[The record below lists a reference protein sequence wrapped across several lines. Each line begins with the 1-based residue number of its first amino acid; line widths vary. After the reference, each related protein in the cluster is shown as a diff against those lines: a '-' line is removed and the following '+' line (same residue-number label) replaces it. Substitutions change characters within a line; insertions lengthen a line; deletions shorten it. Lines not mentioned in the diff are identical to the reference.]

1 MKKTIGIIGGMGP
14 AATVDLFNLIVENTN
29 ATCDQEHIHILID
42 CNPSIPD
49 RTSAIINGTR
59 SPLDELYLSAER
71 LARAGADF
79 LIIPCNT
86 SHYYIDQIR
95 DKVSVPIIDMIK
107 ETALYA
113 RDSGH
118 QKAIILC
125 TDGTRK
131 TGVYTQRFEQ
141 QGVKAIYPNE
151 ELQSEV
157 NRIIYDGIKGG
168 VGNYDVTKFNDM
180 LKELTDRTGAVPVL
194 GCTELPIAQKRYNM
208 QGNFI
213 NPTFVL
219 ACSAIRKAGYDI
231 RKM

>member
-49 RTSAIINGTR
+49 RTSAIINGTE
-59 SPLDELYLSAER
+59 SPLGELRLSAER
-71 LARAGADF
+71 LAKAGADF

-86 SHYYIDQIR
+86 SHYFIDQIR
-95 DKVSVPIIDMIK
+95 KEVSVPIIDMIK
-107 ETALYA
+107 ETALFA
-113 RDSGH
+113 RNSGYL
-118 QKAIILC
+118 KAIILC
-125 TDGTRK
+125 TEGTRK
-131 TGVYTQRFEQ
+131 TGVYTHRFEQ

-151 ELQSEV
+151 DLQLEV
-157 NRIIYDGIKGG
+157 NRIIYDGIKSGAD
-168 VGNYDVTKFNDM
+168 NYDVTKFNEL
-180 LKELTDRTGAVPVL
+180 LKELTDQTGAVPVL

-219 ACSAIRKAGYDI
+219 ACSAIREAGYEI
-231 RKM
+231 KKM